1 MKKWFS
7 GVIKNRT
14 QLYHTLRNK
23 PDYARKVPGLSD
35 PNQQQLTRL
44 LIGWSDGNKQALEEL
59 MPLVYDELR
68 RLAAAYLRRERP
80 DHTLQSGALVS
91 EAYLRLIDQTRVR
104 WKNRAHFF
112 GVAAQMMRRILVDH
126 ARNRVAM
133 KRGAGATVISIN
145 DAIIGKDMQN
155 LDLIALDDALN
166 KLASFDEQQ
175 SKIVELRFFGELSIE
190 ETAEVLGIS
199 PATVKRDW
207 AVAKAWLFRQ
217 MSSVGS

>member
-1 MKKWFS
+1 
-7 GVIKNRT
+7 
-14 QLYHTLRNK
+14 
-23 PDYARKVPGLSD
+23 VPGLSD
-35 PNQQQLTRL
+35 PNPQQLTRL
-44 LIGWSDGNKQALEEL
+44 LIGWSDGNKEALDEL

-91 EAYLRLIDQTRVR
+91 EAYLRLIDQSRVR

-133 KRGAGATVISIN
+133 KRGAGATLISIN
-145 DAIIGKDMQN
+145 DAIVGKDMQN
-155 LDLIALDDALN
+155 LDLIALDDALT
-166 KLASFDEQQ
+166 KLAGFDEQQ

-217 MSSVGS
+217 MSSLSA

>member
-1 MKKWFS
+1 MS
-7 GVIKNRT
+7 DA
-14 QLYHTLRNK
+14 K
-23 PDYARKVPGLSD
+23 P
-35 PNQQQLTRL
+35 QELTRL
-44 LIGWSDGNKQALEEL
+44 LIGWSDGNQEALQQL

-133 KRGAGATVISIN
+133 KRGAGATIISIDN
-145 DAIIGKDMQN
+145 AIVGKDPQN

-217 MSSVGS
+217 MSTGEK

>member
-1 MKKWFS
+1 M
-7 GVIKNRT
+7 R
-14 QLYHTLRNK
+14 R
-23 PDYARKVPGLSD
+23 LSD
-35 PNQQQLTRL
+35 PNPQQLTRL

-145 DAIIGKDMQN
+145 DAIVGKDMQN

-166 KLASFDEQQ
+166 KLAGFDEQQ

-217 MSSVGS
+217 MSSAGS

>member
-1 MKKWFS
+1 
-7 GVIKNRT
+7 
-14 QLYHTLRNK
+14 
-23 PDYARKVPGLSD
+23 
-35 PNQQQLTRL
+35 
-44 LIGWSDGNKQALEEL
+44 

-145 DAIIGKDMQN
+145 DAIVGKDMQN

-175 SKIVELRFFGELSIE
+175 SEIVELRFFGELSIE

>member
-1 MKKWFS
+1 
-7 GVIKNRT
+7 
-14 QLYHTLRNK
+14 
-23 PDYARKVPGLSD
+23 LSD
-35 PNQQQLTRL
+35 AKPQELTRL
-44 LIGWSDGNKQALEEL
+44 LIGWSDGNQEALQQL

-133 KRGAGATVISIN
+133 KRGAGATIISIDN
-145 DAIIGKDMQN
+145 AIVGKDPQN

-217 MSSVGS
+217 MSTGEK